1 MGNEEVLAEPDPV
14 EAAPLDQSP
23 EQVER
28 DLTKARRLL
37 RVTEVRQLARCAER
51 SDRVD
56 PAFPED
62 LDHHVVRTRGRGRLR
77 EVDRV
82 LGHIPPVAIAAVSR
96 RELRH
101 RAQSRNVRTHL
112 PDGAVFVAES

>member
-37 RVTEVRQLARCAER
+37 RVTEVRQLARCAE
-51 SDRVD
+51 
-56 PAFPED
+56 E
-62 LDHHVVRTRGRGRLR
+62 
-77 EVDRV
+77 
-82 LGHIPPVAIAAVSR
+82 
-96 RELRH
+96 
-101 RAQSRNVRTHL
+101 
-112 PDGAVFVAES
+112 